1 MSQTTSDI
9 PSIFNT
15 ALEAYKKKTGK
26 DLTSHPLFTELTTCD
41 SANAILTVLRN
52 QIPVFDQPSSRDDK
66 FTKWLNP
73 MVNVLYVFS
82 AALGEGVGLVRL
94 IEDQRD
100 LFKGTFQ
107 LTIYRHS
114 HQGKWSLLEL
124 VSSF

>member
-1 MSQTTSDI
+1 MSQTPSDI

-52 QIPVFDQPSSRDDK
+52 QVPVFDQPSNRDDK

-73 MVNVLYVFS
+73 TVNVLYVFS
-82 AALGEGVGLVRL
+82 ATLGEGVGLVRL

-100 LFKGTFQ
+100 SFKGTFE
-107 LTIYRHS
+107 LIIYRCS
-114 HQGKWSLLEL
+114 HQGKRSLLEL